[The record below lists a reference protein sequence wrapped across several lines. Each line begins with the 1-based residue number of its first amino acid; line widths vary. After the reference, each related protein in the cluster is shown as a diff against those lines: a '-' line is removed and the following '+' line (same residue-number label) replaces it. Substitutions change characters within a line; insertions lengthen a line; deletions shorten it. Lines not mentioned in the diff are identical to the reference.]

1 MIRGII
7 KFVLRIT
14 TLLLYRVK
22 VVGEENIEKN
32 KPYILCP
39 NHISNW
45 DPPTIIASLKRNDI
59 YVLAKEEMF
68 VNRFIKWLAV
78 KVHALPVRRGKQD
91 VKLLKDSVK
100 ILRDNHIILI
110 FAEGTRNGIEKK
122 GKIQNGA
129 VLMSLMSGVPIIPV
143 GIQTKT
149 KYRPFT
155 KVKINIGK
163 PIDLSEYKDKKGD
176 KETLDMLSNQI
187 MGEMIRLTNEQV

>member
-1 MIRGII
+1 MVRGII
-7 KFVLRIT
+7 KFVLKIV

-22 VVGEENIEKN
+22 VVGKENIEEG

-45 DPPTIIASLKRNDI
+45 DPPTMVACLKRNDV

-68 VNRFIKWLAV
+68 VNGFIKWLAV
-78 KVHALPVRRGKQD
+78 KVHALPVKRGKQD

-100 ILRDNHIILI
+100 VLKENHMILI
-110 FAEGTRNGIEKK
+110 FAEGTRNGIKKK

-129 VLMSLMSGVPIIPV
+129 VLISLMSGAPIIPI
-143 GIQTKT
+143 GIQSKT

-163 PIDLSEYKDKKGD
+163 PMDFSEYKDKKSD
-176 KETLDMLSNQI
+176 KETLDNLSKQV
-187 MGEMIRLTNEQV
+187 MEEMIRLTNEEI

>member
-1 MIRGII
+1 MIRSII

-22 VVGEENIEKN
+22 VVGQENIEKD

-45 DPPTIIASLKRNDI
+45 DPPTIIAALKRNDI

-68 VNRFIKWLAV
+68 INGFIKWLAV

-91 VKLLKDSVK
+91 LKLLKDSVK
-100 ILRDNHIILI
+100 VLKDNHIVLI
-110 FAEGTRNGIEKK
+110 FAEGTRNGIKK
-122 GKIQNGA
+122 NGKIQNGA
-129 VLMSLMSGVPIIPV
+129 VLMSLMSGTPIIPI
-143 GIQTKT
+143 GIQSKT

-163 PIDLSEYKDKKGD
+163 PMDFSEYKDKKSD
-176 KETLDMLSNQI
+176 KETLDSLSKQV
-187 MGEMIRLTNEQV
+187 MDEMIRLTNEEI

>member
-1 MIRGII
+1 MIRAII

-22 VVGEENIEKN
+22 VVGKENIEKG

-45 DPPTIIASLKRNDI
+45 DPPTIIASIKRNDV

-68 VNRFIKWLAV
+68 VNGFIKWLAK
-78 KVHALPVRRGKQD
+78 KVHALPVRRGKHD
-91 VKLLKDSVK
+91 MKLLKDSVK
-100 ILRDNHIILI
+100 VLKENHMILI
-110 FAEGTRNGIEKK
+110 FAEGTRNGMKK
-122 GKIQNGA
+122 NGKIQNGA
-129 VLMSLMSGVPIIPV
+129 VLMSLMSGAPIIPV
-143 GIQTKT
+143 GIQSKT

-163 PIDLSEYKDKKGD
+163 PMNFSEYKDKKGE
-176 KETLDMLSNQI
+176 KETLDKLSKEVMN
-187 MGEMIRLTNEQV
+187 EMIRLTNEEI

>member
-7 KFVLRIT
+7 KFVLRIV

-22 VVGEENIEKN
+22 IVGQENIEKG

-45 DPPTIIASLKRNDI
+45 DPPTMVASLRRNDV

-68 VNRFIKWLAV
+68 VNGFIKWLAV

-100 ILRDNHIILI
+100 VLKENHMILI

-129 VLMSLMSGVPIIPV
+129 VLMSLMSGVPIIPI
-143 GIQTKT
+143 GIQSKT

-155 KVKINIGK
+155 KVKINMGK
-163 PIDLSEYKDKKGD
+163 PMDFSEYKDKKGD
-176 KETLDMLSNQI
+176 KETLDALSKQV
-187 MGEMIRLTNEQV
+187 MEKMIYLTNEEI

>member
-7 KFVLRIT
+7 KFVLRIV

-22 VVGEENIEKN
+22 IVGKENIEN
-32 KPYILCP
+32 GKPYILCP

-45 DPPTIIASLKRNDI
+45 DPPTMVASLKRNDI
-59 YVLAKEEMF
+59 YILAKEEMF
-68 VNRFIKWLAV
+68 VNGFIKWLAV
-78 KVHALPVRRGKQD
+78 KVHALPVKRGKQD

-100 ILRDNHIILI
+100 VLKENNMILI
-110 FAEGTRNGIEKK
+110 FPEGTRNGIKKK

-129 VLMSLMSGVPIIPV
+129 VLISLMSGAPIIPI

-163 PIDLSEYKDKKGD
+163 PMDFSEYKDKKGD
-176 KETLDMLSNQI
+176 KETLDSLSRQV
-187 MGEMIRLTNEQV
+187 MEEMIRLTNEEI

>member
-7 KFVLRIT
+7 KFVLRIV

-22 VVGEENIEKN
+22 VVGKENIEEN

-45 DPPTIIASLKRNDI
+45 DPPTMVASLKRNDI

-78 KVHALPVRRGKQD
+78 KVHALPVKRGKQD
-91 VKLLKDSVK
+91 VKILKDSVK
-100 ILRDNHIILI
+100 VLKENHIILI
-110 FAEGTRNGIEKK
+110 FAEGTRNGIKK
-122 GKIQNGA
+122 NGKIQNGA
-129 VLMSLMSGVPIIPV
+129 VLMSLMSGVPIIPI
-143 GIQTKT
+143 GIQSKT

-163 PIDLSEYKDKKGD
+163 PMDLSKYKDQKSD
-176 KETLDMLSNQI
+176 KETLNQLSKQV
-187 MGEMIRLTNEQV
+187 MDEMIRLTNEEI

>member
-7 KFVLRIT
+7 KFVLRIV

-22 VVGEENIEKN
+22 IVGQENIEKG

-45 DPPTIIASLKRNDI
+45 DPPTMVASLKRNDV

-68 VNRFIKWLAV
+68 VNGFIKWLAV

-100 ILRDNHIILI
+100 VLKENHMILI

-129 VLMSLMSGVPIIPV
+129 VLMSLMSGVPIIPI
-143 GIQTKT
+143 GIQSKT

-155 KVKINIGK
+155 KVKINMGK
-163 PIDLSEYKDKKGD
+163 PIDFSEYKDKKSD
-176 KETLDMLSNQI
+176 KETLDNLSKQV
-187 MGEMIRLTNEQV
+187 MKEMIYLTNEEI

>member
-1 MIRGII
+1 MIRAII

-22 VVGEENIEKN
+22 VVGKENIEKG

-45 DPPTIIASLKRNDI
+45 DPPTIIASIKRNDV

-68 VNRFIKWLAV
+68 VNGFIKWLAK
-78 KVHALPVRRGKQD
+78 KVHALPVRRGKHD
-91 VKLLKDSVK
+91 MKLLKDSVK
-100 ILRDNHIILI
+100 VLKENHMILI
-110 FAEGTRNGIEKK
+110 FAEGTRNGMKK
-122 GKIQNGA
+122 NGKIQNGA

-143 GIQTKT
+143 GIQSKT

-163 PIDLSEYKDKKGD
+163 PMDFSEYKDKKGE
-176 KETLDMLSNQI
+176 KETLDKLSKEVMN
-187 MGEMIRLTNEQV
+187 EMIRLTNEEI

>member
-7 KFVLRIT
+7 KFVLRIV

-22 VVGEENIEKN
+22 IVGQENIEKG

-45 DPPTIIASLKRNDI
+45 DPPTMVASLKRNDV

-68 VNRFIKWLAV
+68 VNGFIKWLAV

-100 ILRDNHIILI
+100 VLKENHMILI

-129 VLMSLMSGVPIIPV
+129 VLMSLMSGVPIIPI
-143 GIQTKT
+143 GIQSKT

-155 KVKINIGK
+155 KVKINMGK
-163 PIDLSEYKDKKGD
+163 PMDFSEYKDKKGD
-176 KETLDMLSNQI
+176 KETLDALSKQV
-187 MGEMIRLTNEQV
+187 MEKMIYLTNEEI

>member
-1 MIRGII
+1 MVRGII
-7 KFVLRIT
+7 KFVLRIV

-22 VVGEENIEKN
+22 VVGKENIEKG

-45 DPPTIIASLKRNDI
+45 DPPTMVASLKRNDI

-68 VNRFIKWLAV
+68 VNGFIKWLAV
-78 KVHALPVRRGKQD
+78 KVHALPVKRGKQD
-91 VKLLKDSVK
+91 LTLLKNSVK
-100 ILRDNHIILI
+100 VLKENHIILI
-110 FAEGTRNGIEKK
+110 FPEGTRNGIKKK

-129 VLMSLMSGVPIIPV
+129 VLMSLMSGAPIIPI
-143 GIQTKT
+143 GIQSKT

-163 PIDLSEYKDKKGD
+163 PIDFSEYKDKKGD
-176 KETLDMLSNQI
+176 KEVLNNLSKTV
-187 MGEMIRLTNEQV
+187 MEEMIRLTNEEI